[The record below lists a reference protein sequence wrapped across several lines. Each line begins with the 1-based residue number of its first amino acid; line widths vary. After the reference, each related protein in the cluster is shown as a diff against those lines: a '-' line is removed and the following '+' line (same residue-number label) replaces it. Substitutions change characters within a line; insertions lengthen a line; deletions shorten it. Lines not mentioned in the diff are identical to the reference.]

1 MTKQEPAGLN
11 TTNLDVILLSEVIK
25 NNRGKKKRS

>member
-11 TTNLDVILLSEVIK
+11 TTNLDVIPLSGVIK
-25 NNRGKKKRS
+25 KQQGKKRS

>member
-11 TTNLDVILLSEVIK
+11 TTNQDVMSLSEVIK
-25 NNRGKKKRS
+25 EKTIAK